1 MPDRRSSL
9 ASLARQAVIISNGLT
24 SAAIAARMPHCLAR
38 PCLRCPAKP
47 SCASAAL
54 FVRLSLCISS
64 RRPLRSPRPF
74 PSLTIPYRR
83 PSPSWAPCFSISLAA
98 ARSLGLSEARP
109 LVFLLFPSRL
119 RLLLVITTNLSRI
132 NSPSGINSSTVQ
144 AEKEKVI
151 ARGSGRANPP
161 PPFPRAPVS
170 THRSVPPT
178 EKEKGNIGVECRAR
192 SVMLCKRG
200 WKAGERKLLMS

>member
-24 SAAIAARMPHCLAR
+24 SAAIALPECLTAL
-38 PCLRCPAKP
+38 PGHASDALRNLSTPPPP
-47 SCASAAL
+47 SS
-54 FVRLSLCISS
+54 FVSFFLSLSLS
-64 RRPLRSPRPF
+64 LSAFPPVSPF
-74 PSLTIPYRR
+74 AHALAVIPYRR
-83 PSPSWAPCFSISLAA
+83 PSPSWTPCFSVSLTAA
-98 ARSLGLSEARP
+98 CSLGLSEARP

-151 ARGSGRANPP
+151 ARVGAGNSPRYRASRIRLAVLCPL
-161 PPFPRAPVS
+161 R
-170 THRSVPPT
+170 RKR
-178 EKEKGNIGVECRAR
+178 KEI
-192 SVMLCKRG
+192 
-200 WKAGERKLLMS
+200 

>member
-1 MPDRRSSL
+1 MGSL
-9 ASLARQAVIISNGLT
+9 PPPSLPECLTALPGHTSDALRNLRAPPPPSLSVSFSASPPVDPFASLA
-24 SAAIAARMPHCLAR
+24 
-38 PCLRCPAKP
+38 
-47 SCASAAL
+47 
-54 FVRLSLCISS
+54 
-64 RRPLRSPRPF
+64 
-74 PSLTIPYRR
+74 TIPYCR
-83 PSPSWAPCFSISLAA
+83 PSPSSIPCFSVSLDAT
-98 ARSLGLSEARP
+98 RSLGLSEARP

-161 PPFPRAPVS
+161 PPFPCAPVS
-170 THRSVPPT
+170 THCSVPPT
-178 EKEKGNIGVECRAR
+178 EKEKGNIGVECWAR
-192 SVMLCKRG
+192 SVMLYKRG

>member
-1 MPDRRSSL
+1 MGSL
-9 ASLARQAVIISNGLT
+9 
-24 SAAIAARMPHCLAR
+24 P
-38 PCLRCPAKP
+38 P
-47 SCASAAL
+47 
-54 FVRLSLCISS
+54 
-64 RRPLRSPRPF
+64 
-74 PSLTIPYRR
+74 PSLPECLTALPGHASDALRNLRAPPPPSLSVSLSASPPVDPFAPLGRFLATIPYRR
-83 PSPSWAPCFSISLAA
+83 PPPSSVPCFSVSLAA

-170 THRSVPPT
+170 THRSVPPY
-178 EKEKGNIGVECRAR
+178 
-192 SVMLCKRG
+192 
-200 WKAGERKLLMS
+200 GERERKYRCGMPGEERDVV